1 MEYNLYHAIEACPV
15 IAAVKDEAGLR
26 QVAELENRVV
36 FVLTGDLLNIG
47 DIIRRLREAGKL
59 VIVHADLIQGL
70 SGKEVAADFLKVQ
83 GAHGIITTKPTLI
96 KRGRELDMSTILRF
110 FVLDSMSL
118 KNMEKSARECRPD
131 LIEILPGVMPK
142 VIARIRERQSIPL
155 LCGGL
160 IADKGDVMDA
170 LKAGAMAISTSNPD
184 LWSI

>member
-1 MEYNLYHAIEACPV
+1 
-15 IAAVKDEAGLR
+15 
-26 QVAELENRVV
+26 
-36 FVLTGDLLNIG
+36 
-47 DIIRRLREAGKL
+47 
-59 VIVHADLIQGL
+59 
-70 SGKEVAADFLKVQ
+70 
-83 GAHGIITTKPTLI
+83 
-96 KRGRELDMSTILRF
+96 MSTILRF

-155 LCGGL
+155 ICGGL